1 MKGSKTMVKF
11 MGTFGKRILNYFLA
25 TAIGVT
31 GLSGLGTATTY
42 ASTNPSQ
49 TSAKSNDLTAMR
61 GLSASQLVAD
71 MGAGW
76 NLGNS
81 LESENNETYWGN
93 PYTTK
98 EMIDAIAARGFKTLR
113 IPVRWDDNYSN
124 PSSYTIKTEYMD
136 RVEAVV
142 NYGIANGMYVI
153 INVHHND
160 LQSMVSTDGSV
171 QQRVKNEL
179 TAIWKQ
185 VGERFKNY
193 GDRLIFETINEP
205 RSGEDWNGNTAYYN
219 CVNEYN
225 EVGRAAIRGTGGNN
239 SSRLVMMPTY
249 CASADSPKIAG
260 WKKLSNDSMVAVSI
274 HAYLPFDFA
283 FEGNGHSNWT
293 DSDYIS
299 LSSVFSQLNSTFVSK
314 GIPVV
319 IGEFGATGKDNTAD
333 REKYAKIYA
342 TFAKQYHMPC
352 IWWDNNLFGKG
363 SEQFGI
369 FNRNSLSFTYGGIA
383 DAMINVYKGK
393 DSDGDRYISLFW
405 GEATAAPW
413 DQAVSVLTTKNGGKF
428 SSDNI
433 TSDGYFYVEYS
444 GTQNGIELILQRFS
458 GENIWAKVNVSESG
472 TANGH
477 YYTKYSYE
485 NCVKAFGTSDFVN
498 KLDQIHVGAAN
509 NTATVYSVCYCYK
522 NK

>member
-1 MKGSKTMVKF
+1 
-11 MGTFGKRILNYFLA
+11 
-25 TAIGVT
+25 
-31 GLSGLGTATTY
+31 
-42 ASTNPSQ
+42 
-49 TSAKSNDLTAMR
+49 
-61 GLSASQLVAD
+61 
-71 MGAGW
+71 
-76 NLGNS
+76 
-81 LESENNETYWGN
+81 
-93 PYTTK
+93 
-98 EMIDAIAARGFKTLR
+98 
-113 IPVRWDDNYSN
+113 
-124 PSSYTIKTEYMD
+124 
-136 RVEAVV
+136 
-142 NYGIANGMYVI
+142 
-153 INVHHND
+153 
-160 LQSMVSTDGSV
+160 
-171 QQRVKNEL
+171 
-179 TAIWKQ
+179 
-185 VGERFKNY
+185 
-193 GDRLIFETINEP
+193 
-205 RSGEDWNGNTAYYN
+205 
-219 CVNEYN
+219 
-225 EVGRAAIRGTGGNN
+225 
-239 SSRLVMMPTY
+239 
-249 CASADSPKIAG
+249 
-260 WKKLSNDSMVAVSI
+260 MVAVSI